1 MPATGDIHV
10 VHNAR
15 LGAHVAYQL
24 THQSTE
30 DGSFAILALDWVG
43 SALPDAAAVAAMQPA
58 RFSPFRAAPAILHRW
73 VGKRVPRDFRQVG
86 WREPLIADRPRTYGS
101 WPDGAEWVG
110 QRKWD
115 ALDTDAVREF
125 HAAMS
130 APQDQSVVL
139 ESDAFPVRRC
149 TRQLDSATLNRAP
162 SLSVFDALPLLTQLE
177 ISTPVPDLLP
187 WLRTRP
193 LIHTLQISGQQ
204 ETDVDVRGT
213 RLLQMTIDVTG
224 LRSLH
229 LNPQL
234 DRLTLIGSIDPAL
247 IIHAEDEGRW
257 LTLISTDPLLPGLG
271 LAQLG
276 ELQLREVRE
285 LDAARIAQQF
295 PQLQSL
301 AINGAPC
308 LLHQLQCLGDLQQL
322 HTLSG
327 SDLFPPAGSVFPAP
341 ERWPRLCRLWL
352 HSLPADL
359 GTAIRKAYKGEAA
372 RGLDLDVGQLRKAE
386 WLAANLDNPFRDW
399 DGSAHISAAQAGK
412 AAALYRKAYT
422 EALKVTTADAGTT
435 ELTTALAQIGRQYTE
450 GFNAL
455 DRRSGFIETEE
466 REQIYMAWMGI
477 IDAVEAK
484 RTLGTMPL
492 QRDVLREAMNEVRTF

>member
-15 LGAHVAYQL
+15 LGAYVAYQL
-24 THQSTE
+24 THQNTE

-130 APQDQSVVL
+130 VPQDQSVVL

-177 ISTPVPDLLP
+177 ISTPVPGLLP

-257 LTLISTDPLLPGLG
+257 LTLISTDPLLPDLG
-271 LAQLG
+271 WRSSVSCSCGRYANSTPHASPSSSRNCNRSRSTAPPACCISCSASAICSSCIPSAAAISFRLLVRCFRHRNAGRACAGCGCTAYRPTLAPPSGRPTRARQQEAWIWTWDNCARPNG
-276 ELQLREVRE
+276 WPPTWTTRSATGT
-285 LDAARIAQQF
+285 AART
-295 PQLQSL
+295 S
-301 AINGAPC
+301 APRR
-308 LLHQLQCLGDLQQL
+308 Q
-322 HTLSG
+322 
-327 SDLFPPAGSVFPAP
+327 
-341 ERWPRLCRLWL
+341 
-352 HSLPADL
+352 
-359 GTAIRKAYKGEAA
+359 A
-372 RGLDLDVGQLRKAE
+372 RR
-386 WLAANLDNPFRDW
+386 
-399 DGSAHISAAQAGK
+399 
-412 AAALYRKAYT
+412 
-422 EALKVTTADAGTT
+422 
-435 ELTTALAQIGRQYTE
+435 
-450 GFNAL
+450 
-455 DRRSGFIETEE
+455 RRSIARRTP
-466 REQIYMAWMGI
+466 
-477 IDAVEAK
+477 K
-484 RTLGTMPL
+484 R
-492 QRDVLREAMNEVRTF
+492 